1 MCSSP
6 SPLIRYQSRAVG
18 FCKNTFITLNVSS
31 SVALLF
37 NRIVRRWCMSTCF
50 ETDPRLSL
58 ALENI
63 RLLKTGE
70 QTWKISRYRQRCT
83 QSDCTACEGESE
95 FGREGEGRSINW
107 WLQSVPNPGG
117 HLHYNS
123 VLNSITPRLIPL
135 NPCKVRAFFH

>member
-50 ETDPRLSL
+50 ETEPELGPGKYQSPKR
-58 ALENI
+58 
-63 RLLKTGE
+63 

-95 FGREGEGRSINW
+95 FGREGEEGSINW

-135 NPCKVRAFFH
+135 NPCKMRAFFH